1 MAKGYYLLTNDFFD
15 DQKQR
20 EAFETYCHFDSR
32 HRLKGL
38 STAGGWCGLDRS
50 HVTAVARSC

>member
-38 STAGGWCGLDRS
+38 STAR
-50 HVTAVARSC
+50 